1 MSVMGTSP
9 TLVWF
14 RQDLRLTDN
23 LALQAAIARGG
34 PVIPVFILDD
44 TIDWKPGGASRW
56 WLRHSLTQLQASLAT
71 TGSRLILRQGASA
84 DVLDA
89 LIAETGAGGVY
100 WNRLYEPAAIRRDIA
115 IKASL
120 RNRGVEARSF
130 NSALL
135 VEPGDILTATGA
147 PYRVYTPFW
156 RVCSAMAPFGTPVAA
171 PASIPAPTA
180 WPSSHPMEAMG
191 LGPSGP
197 DWSGGLVA
205 RWQPGE
211 SAAQKCLAEFVRNGL
226 GYYKTR
232 RNRPDIAGTASLSPY
247 LHWGEIGPRQVWH
260 AVSQRLASGD
270 LECRE
275 GQAEVFLK
283 ELVWRE
289 FSYHL
294 LFHFPTLPDT
304 PLNPRFAAFPWI
316 DDHAAALRAWQRGET
331 GYPIVDAGMRQLW
344 QTGWMH
350 NRVRMVVASFLT
362 KHLLVP
368 WQAGAAW
375 FWDTLVD
382 ADLASNSASWQW
394 VAGCGADAAPYFRI
408 FNPVLQGQ
416 KFDPLGAYVGRWLP
430 ELDRLPESLIHCP
443 WQASPAALANAGVRL
458 GSNYPAP
465 IVDHQIA
472 RRRALDAYQQIK
484 TEDTAMRS
492 DTTPELAL

>member
-1 MSVMGTSP
+1 MSAMGTSP
-9 TLVWF
+9 TIVWL
-14 RQDLRLTDN
+14 RQDLRLSDN
-23 LALQAAIARGG
+23 PALQAAIARGG

-44 TIDWKPGGASRW
+44 DIDWRPGSASRW

-71 TGSRLILRQGASA
+71 AGSRLTLRRGRSA
-84 DVLDA
+84 DVLDT
-89 LIAETGAGGVY
+89 LIAETGAGAVF
-100 WNRLYEPAAIRRDIA
+100 WNRLYEPAAIRRDTA

-120 RNRGVEARSF
+120 QDRGLEARSF
-130 NSALL
+130 KSALL
-135 VEPGDILTATGA
+135 IEPGDLLTASGA

-156 RVCSAMAPFGTPVAA
+156 KACSARAPFGAPVTA
-171 PASIPAPTA
+171 PSAVSAPVT
-180 WPSSHPMEAMG
+180 WPSSDPMEALR
-191 LGPSGP
+191 LGPTGP
-197 DWSGGLVA
+197 DWSSGLA
-205 RWQPGE
+205 DAWQPGE
-211 SAAQKCLAEFVRNGL
+211 AGARQRLAEFVRNGL

-232 RNRPDIAGTASLSPY
+232 RDRPDIDGTASLSPH

-260 AVSQRLASGD
+260 AVSERLGNGE
-270 LECRE
+270 LGGRE

-304 PLNPRFAAFPWI
+304 PLNARFEGFPWI
-316 DDHAAALRAWQRGET
+316 ADQAEALRAWQRGET

-416 KFDPLGAYVGRWLP
+416 KFDPLGAYVGRWVP

-443 WQASPAALANAGVRL
+443 WQGTPDALARAGVRL

-465 IVDHQIA
+465 IVDHKTA

-492 DTTPELAL
+492 ETAPELAL